1 MIGLKNLYLSTSNG
15 RLIVIDTASGKIK
28 SIFKIDN
35 EKISRPI
42 ILDQNL
48 YLIKDNAIIKLN

>member
-28 SIFKIDN
+28 STFKIDN